1 MSSPCG
7 IFSKEVTPLSVEVVV
22 VGGGYAGLAAI
33 GALQNIPDVRVQLI
47 EPGSAHELIPELPEA
62 LAAHGAISQHVV
74 AYADILDETRVQHLK
89 TAATGIQESPP
100 VVLTADGGRV
110 PYDWLILASGS
121 SPSMPPIP
129 GLQQYG
135 HPLRNA
141 ADTARIKEA
150 LQYHKAQ
157 RVAVVGG
164 GLTGV
169 EVAGMLAAD
178 HDVILIEAARRL
190 LPALGRGLAEYA
202 HQRLLRTGVNVVL
215 GQKVQRVEE
224 HAVVLDRDQYG
235 FDVLVWAGGIAVP
248 EWIRDTKLNR
258 DNHGFPIASPIGQ
271 VAKRIF
277 VAGDLWH
284 ITVDGK
290 DVPATAQVATI
301 AGHYVGTT
309 IGRLIQGKPLES
321 DRFSPRLRGML
332 ISLDPGQGV
341 GWVLRGGIPVRG
353 LSARALKELSFRQY
367 RLKLAR
373 TFPKS

>member
-1 MSSPCG
+1 M
-7 IFSKEVTPLSVEVVV
+7 SVEVVV

-33 GALQNIPDVRVQLI
+33 GALQDIPDIRVQLV

-62 LAAHGAISQHVV
+62 LSAHGTISQHVV
-74 AYADILDETRVQHLK
+74 AYADILNETRVKHLK
-89 TAATGIQESPP
+89 TTAIGIQQSPP
-100 VVLTADGGRV
+100 VVLTADGGKV
-110 PYDWLILASGS
+110 AYDWLVLASGS

-129 GLQQYG
+129 GLQEYG

-141 ADTARIKEA
+141 EDTARIKEA

-169 EVAGMLAAD
+169 EVAGMLASD

-202 HQRLLRTGVNVVL
+202 HQRLLRADVTVVL
-215 GQKVQRVEE
+215 GQKVQRIEE
-224 HAVVLDRDQYG
+224 HSVVLDRDHYG

-248 EWIRDTKLNR
+248 KWIRSTGLRLDPQ
-258 DNHGFPIASPIGQ
+258 GFPIASPNGQ
-271 VAKRIF
+271 VADRIF
-277 VAGDLWH
+277 VAGDLWKVA
-284 ITVDGK
+284 VDGK
-290 DVPATAQVATI
+290 DVPATAQLATI

-309 IGRLIQGKPLES
+309 IGRLIQGKPL
-321 DRFSPRLRGML
+321 DNNRFSPRLRGML

-373 TFPKS
+373 TFPKP

>member
-1 MSSPCG
+1 M
-7 IFSKEVTPLSVEVVV
+7 KEALSVAVEVVV
-22 VGGGYAGLAAI
+22 VGGGYAGLAVI
-33 GALQNIPDVRVQLI
+33 GALQDVPDVRIQLI
-47 EPGSAHELIPELPEA
+47 EPGNAHELIPELPEA
-62 LAAHGAISQHVV
+62 LSVHGAISRHVV
-74 AYADILDETRVQHLK
+74 DYAEILDETKVKHVK
-89 TAATGIQESPP
+89 TAAIGLQHTPP
-100 VVLTADGGRV
+100 AVLTQDGSKV
-110 PYDWLILASGS
+110 PYDWLVLASGS

-129 GLQQYG
+129 GLQKYG

-141 ADTARIKEA
+141 EDTARIKEA

-178 HDVILIEAARRL
+178 HDVILIEAARRV

-202 HQRLLRTGVNVVL
+202 LQRLLRSGVTVVL
-215 GQKVQRVEE
+215 GQKVQRIET
-224 HAVVLDRDQYG
+224 HSIVLDRDQYG
-235 FDVLVWAGGIAVP
+235 YDVLVWAGGIAVP
-248 EWIRDTKLNR
+248 EWIRHTGLNL
-258 DNHGFPIASPIGQ
+258 DDHGFPITNANGQ
-271 VAKRIF
+271 ATDRIF

-284 ITVDGK
+284 VTADGK

-309 IGRLIQGKPLES
+309 IGRLILGKPLEATG
-321 DRFSPRLRGML
+321 FSPRLRGML

-341 GWVLRGGIPVRG
+341 GWVLHGGIPVRG

-373 TFPKS
+373 TFRRP